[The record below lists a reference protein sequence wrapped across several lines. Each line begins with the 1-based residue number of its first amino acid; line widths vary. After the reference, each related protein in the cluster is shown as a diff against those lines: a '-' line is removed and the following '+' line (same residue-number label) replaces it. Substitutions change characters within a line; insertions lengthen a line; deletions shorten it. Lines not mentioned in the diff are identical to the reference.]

1 MADTVLSDWT
11 KLGALV
17 RTARNERG
25 WTQVETA
32 QRAGVSRAW
41 IARLESGHRRAE
53 LESILRLSTALD
65 LRLLARASDSG
76 DVSDAPEAGRLPN
89 LIAAEAA
96 VAKSRSAAAD
106 RRQQAWQEAAQ
117 VARSPGGGEG
127 GEAASAP
134 GRHPDWL
141 AGTRGRNSP
150 THVQLRR
157 RVCTQWN
164 GSPIRATAID
174 DHDESVEASGP
185 VSARTPPGE

>member
-25 WTQVETA
+25 WTQVEMA

-53 LESILRLSTALD
+53 FESILRLFTALD

-76 DVSDAPEAGRLPN
+76 DVSDAPEAGHLPN

-96 VAKSRSAAAD
+96 VAKSRSTATD

-117 VARSPGGGEG
+117 LARSPGG
-127 GEAASAP
+127 
-134 GRHPDWL
+134 
-141 AGTRGRNSP
+141 T
-150 THVQLRR
+150 
-157 RVCTQWN
+157 
-164 GSPIRATAID
+164 
-174 DHDESVEASGP
+174 
-185 VSARTPPGE
+185 